1 MSTSLLAR
9 SSLHAE
15 QQYSLQEVTFSSIP
29 LLIEKRAA
37 EYPQRSA
44 VVGTSNTLTYAE
56 LNLLSDRL
64 AHLLRTL
71 GVGPEVRIAVYMS
84 RSPFAVVGALGVL
97 KAGGAYLPIDEKCPA
112 ERLSYILSDAEVPLV
127 LTDLHGS
134 KHVPEGSWRVCVVDD
149 VLQSGSAER
158 STAVAPKAD
167 DLAYIIYTSGTT
179 GNPKGVEI
187 SHSNLANLVQWHV
200 EAFGVTPADKTT
212 QFASLG
218 FDAAVWE
225 IWPNLASGA
234 TVYFVPDEVRTLPK
248 LLRDWLVEQQIT
260 ISFIPTALAE
270 QLVTSQWP
278 LDTKLRLLLTGA
290 DTLHYYP
297 VSGLP
302 FQLINNYGPTETTVV
317 ATSTSV
323 PKSINDQYRPPI
335 GRPIRNTQIYIC
347 DEFPNL
353 VPEGQVGEL
362 YIGGAS
368 VGRGYVNKPDL
379 TAQKFLPDPFSG
391 TTGARVYRTGD
402 LGRLLPD
409 GQISFLGRVDDQIK
423 LRGYRIEPNE
433 IVDVLNSHPMIEA
446 SAVVAR
452 EEGSSGGRLVAY
464 VIPIVNSVS
473 EISVDEL
480 RKYLSTRLP
489 DYMVPA
495 VFVSIASLPVTLNG
509 KVDRAALPV
518 PDGSN
523 ILRDELVVNAEPR
536 SLIEQQLV
544 ASIAELLGLQEVGLH
559 DNFFLIGGHSLFG
572 AQLIA
577 RIQDTFGLDLP
588 LRSVFDSPTV
598 AQLAQQIETLMVKN
612 IESMSEDEAKRA
624 LQQDNSITS

>member
-1 MSTSLLAR
+1 
-9 SSLHAE
+9 
-15 QQYSLQEVTFSSIP
+15 
-29 LLIEKRAA
+29 
-37 EYPQRSA
+37 
-44 VVGTSNTLTYAE
+44 
-56 LNLLSDRL
+56 
-64 AHLLRTL
+64 
-71 GVGPEVRIAVYMS
+71 
-84 RSPFAVVGALGVL
+84 
-97 KAGGAYLPIDEKCPA
+97 
-112 ERLSYILSDAEVPLV
+112 
-127 LTDLHGS
+127 
-134 KHVPEGSWRVCVVDD
+134 
-149 VLQSGSAER
+149 
-158 STAVAPKAD
+158 
-167 DLAYIIYTSGTT
+167 
-179 GNPKGVEI
+179 
-187 SHSNLANLVQWHV
+187 
-200 EAFGVTPADKTT
+200 
-212 QFASLG
+212 
-218 FDAAVWE
+218 
-225 IWPNLASGA
+225 
-234 TVYFVPDEVRTLPK
+234 
-248 LLRDWLVEQQIT
+248 
-260 ISFIPTALAE
+260 
-270 QLVTSQWP
+270 
-278 LDTKLRLLLTGA
+278 
-290 DTLHYYP
+290 
-297 VSGLP
+297 
-302 FQLINNYGPTETTVV
+302 
-317 ATSTSV
+317 
-323 PKSINDQYRPPI
+323 
-335 GRPIRNTQIYIC
+335 
-347 DEFPNL
+347 
-353 VPEGQVGEL
+353 
-362 YIGGAS
+362 
-368 VGRGYVNKPDL
+368 
-379 TAQKFLPDPFSG
+379 
-391 TTGARVYRTGD
+391 
-402 LGRLLPD
+402 
-409 GQISFLGRVDDQIK
+409 LGRVDDQIK

-523 ILRDELVVNAEPR
+523 ILLDELVVNAEPR

>member
-1 MSTSLLAR
+1 
-9 SSLHAE
+9 
-15 QQYSLQEVTFSSIP
+15 
-29 LLIEKRAA
+29 
-37 EYPQRSA
+37 
-44 VVGTSNTLTYAE
+44 
-56 LNLLSDRL
+56 
-64 AHLLRTL
+64 
-71 GVGPEVRIAVYMS
+71 
-84 RSPFAVVGALGVL
+84 
-97 KAGGAYLPIDEKCPA
+97 
-112 ERLSYILSDAEVPLV
+112 
-127 LTDLHGS
+127 
-134 KHVPEGSWRVCVVDD
+134 
-149 VLQSGSAER
+149 
-158 STAVAPKAD
+158 
-167 DLAYIIYTSGTT
+167 
-179 GNPKGVEI
+179 
-187 SHSNLANLVQWHV
+187 
-200 EAFGVTPADKTT
+200 
-212 QFASLG
+212 
-218 FDAAVWE
+218 
-225 IWPNLASGA
+225 
-234 TVYFVPDEVRTLPK
+234 
-248 LLRDWLVEQQIT
+248 
-260 ISFIPTALAE
+260 
-270 QLVTSQWP
+270 
-278 LDTKLRLLLTGA
+278 
-290 DTLHYYP
+290 
-297 VSGLP
+297 
-302 FQLINNYGPTETTVV
+302 
-317 ATSTSV
+317 V